1 MTNGFNEAQAQR
13 NWLERLGEKIPGFR
27 GFQDR
32 ELRREVDKMQR
43 EYLAGSISDLKKV
56 VRDRAQSFTDAAQIG
71 SLHLFDRLDR
81 RLDGLSQA
89 IRFSDYGVTGFFDV
103 EKIGEA
109 ELQRIYE
116 FDLSLLSDIEGLS
129 GSMSAI
135 PGPGSGDPV
144 AAVETA
150 LGRLGELEE
159 KWSGRGTVINDIVK
173 TSDAS

>member
-1 MTNGFNEAQAQR
+1 MTNGFDEAKAQR

-43 EYLAGSISDLKKV
+43 EYLAESIAGLKAV

-81 RLDGLSQA
+81 RLDGLGQA

-103 EKIGEA
+103 EKIGED
-109 ELQRIYE
+109 ELEKVYE
-116 FDLSLLSDIEGLS
+116 FDLSLLGDIETLS
-129 GSMSAI
+129 GSLSAI
-135 PGPGSGDPV
+135 PTPGADNPE
-144 AAVETA
+144 AAVEVA
-150 LGRLGELEE
+150 LQQLGELEE
-159 KWSGRGTVINDIVK
+159 KWSGRGTVIHEIVE
-173 TSDAS
+173 TAS

>member
-1 MTNGFNEAQAQR
+1 MTNGFDEAKAQR

-43 EYLAGSISDLKKV
+43 EYLAGSIADLKGV
-56 VRDRAQSFTDAAQIG
+56 VRDRARAYTDAAQIG

-109 ELQRIYE
+109 ELEKVYE
-116 FDLSLLSDIEGLS
+116 FDLSLLGEIEDLT
-129 GSMSAI
+129 GSLSAI
-135 PGPGSGDPV
+135 PSPGQGDPEAGV
-144 AAVETA
+144 EAA
-150 LGRLGELEE
+150 LQKLSDLEE
-159 KWSGRGTVINDIVK
+159 RWSGRGTIINDIVK
-173 TSDAS
+173 TSS

>member
-1 MTNGFNEAQAQR
+1 MTNGFDEAKAQR

-43 EYLAGSISDLKKV
+43 EYLAVAVTDLKGI
-56 VRDRAQSFTDAAQIG
+56 VRDRAQAFTDAAKIG

-81 RLDGLSQA
+81 RLEGLSQA

-109 ELQRIYE
+109 ELERIYE
-116 FDLSLLSDIEGLS
+116 FDLSLLAEIEALS
-129 GSMSAI
+129 ASLEAI
-135 PGPGSGDPV
+135 PSPAGGDPE
-144 AAVETA
+144 AAVEVA
-150 LGRLGELEE
+150 LQQLGELEE
-159 KWSGRGTVINDIVK
+159 RWSGRGTVINDIVK
-173 TSDAS
+173 TTHGA

>member
-1 MTNGFNEAQAQR
+1 MTNGFDEARAQR

-43 EYLAGSISDLKKV
+43 EYLAGSIADLKAV
-56 VRDRAQSFTDAAQIG
+56 VRDRAREYTDAAQIG

-109 ELQRIYE
+109 ELEEVYE
-116 FDLSLLSDIEGLS
+116 FDLSMLGDIEALA
-129 GSMSAI
+129 GSLSAI
-135 PGPGSGDPV
+135 PSPGQGNPEAGVEVALRHLGD
-144 AAVETA
+144 
-150 LGRLGELEE
+150 LEE
-159 KWSGRGTVINDIVK
+159 KWSGRGTVINEIVK
-173 TSDAS
+173 TSS

>member
-1 MTNGFNEAQAQR
+1 MTNGFDEAKAER

-43 EYLAGSISDLKKV
+43 EYLAGSIADLKGV
-56 VRDRAQSFTDAAQIG
+56 VRDSARAYTDAAQIG

-103 EKIGEA
+103 EKIGEG
-109 ELQRIYE
+109 ELEKVYE
-116 FDLSLLSDIEGLS
+116 FDLSLLGEIEDLTASLS
-129 GSMSAI
+129 AVPS
-135 PGPGSGDPV
+135 PGQGNPEAGVEV
-144 AAVETA
+144 A
-150 LGRLGELEE
+150 LQKLSELEE
-159 KWSGRGTVINDIVK
+159 KWSGRGTIINDIVK
-173 TSDAS
+173 TSS

>member
-1 MTNGFNEAQAQR
+1 MTNGFDEAKAQR

-43 EYLAGSISDLKKV
+43 EYLAGSIADLKGV
-56 VRDRAQSFTDAAQIG
+56 VRNKARSYTDAAQIG

-103 EKIGEA
+103 EKIGEEDLA
-109 ELQRIYE
+109 KVYA
-116 FDLSLLSDIEGLS
+116 FDVSLLAEIEDLT
-129 GSMSAI
+129 GSLGAI
-135 PGPGSGDPV
+135 PAPGQGDPE
-144 AAVETA
+144 AGVELA
-150 LGRLGELEE
+150 LQKLSDLEE

-173 TSDAS
+173 TSS

>member
-1 MTNGFNEAQAQR
+1 MTNGFDEAKAQR

-43 EYLAGSISDLKKV
+43 EYLAGSIADLKGV
-56 VRDRAQSFTDAAQIG
+56 VRDRARSYTDAAQIG

-103 EKIGEA
+103 EKIGEG
-109 ELQRIYE
+109 ELEKVYE
-116 FDLSLLSDIEGLS
+116 FDLSLLGEIEDLTGAL
-129 GSMSAI
+129 SAI
-135 PGPGSGDPV
+135 PSPGQGDPEAGVEV
-144 AAVETA
+144 A
-150 LGRLGELEE
+150 LQRLSELEE
-159 KWSGRGTVINDIVK
+159 KWSGRGTIINDIVK
-173 TSDAS
+173 TSG

>member
-1 MTNGFNEAQAQR
+1 MTNGFDEAKAQR

-43 EYLAGSISDLKKV
+43 EYLAGSIADLKGV
-56 VRDRAQSFTDAAQIG
+56 VRDRARAYTDAAQIG

-103 EKIGEA
+103 EKIGEV
-109 ELQRIYE
+109 ELEKVYE
-116 FDLSLLSDIEGLS
+116 FDLSLLGEIEDLT
-129 GSMSAI
+129 GSLSAI
-135 PGPGSGDPV
+135 PTPGKGDPEADV
-144 AAVETA
+144 EAA
-150 LGRLGELEE
+150 LQKLSDLEE
-159 KWSGRGTVINDIVK
+159 RWSGRGTIINDIVK
-173 TSDAS
+173 TSR